1 MHNRYAFRLIHEK
14 QGLYYA
20 QGRAMHI
27 MAGILLFLY
36 AFPYFLSFSDQW
48 IMGLGVGLPS
58 LMILAVALFKRP
70 LLQLP
75 DNNRMF
81 RILEAGFLI
90 MGSMHFLQKNQ
101 ILPCLFFAFVASVM
115 MFLLYLESRIFQP
128 QGLYLGDEGVIVELP
143 LATKS
148 FSWTTIQD
156 LQYRNHYITITMKDG
171 RQLQFRV
178 AEPSQS
184 LVWDEIY
191 TWSSSQINKA

>member
-48 IMGLGVGLPS
+48 VMGLGVGLPS
-58 LMILAVALFKRP
+58 VMILAVALFKRP

-75 DNNRMF
+75 GNNRMF

-101 ILPCLFFAFVASVM
+101 IVPCLFFAFVASVM
-115 MFLLYLESRIFQP
+115 MCLLYLESRIFQP
-128 QGLYLGDEGVIVELP
+128 QGMYFGDEGVVVELP

-148 FSWTTIQD
+148 FSWTTIRD
-156 LQYRNHYITITMKDG
+156 LQYRNHYITITLKDE

-178 AEPSQS
+178 AETSQS
-184 LVWDEIY
+184 VVWDDIY
-191 TWSSSQINKA
+191 SWCSTQINKA